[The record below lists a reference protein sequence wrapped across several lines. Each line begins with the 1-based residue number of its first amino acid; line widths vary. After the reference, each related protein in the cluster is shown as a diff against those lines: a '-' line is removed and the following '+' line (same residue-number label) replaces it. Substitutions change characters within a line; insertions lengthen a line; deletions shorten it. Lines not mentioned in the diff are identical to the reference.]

1 MYIHTYIRIRDAGVI
16 YMHIMYISYRWG
28 SSSAPPASLLPYPA
42 AAYCINKKI
51 QDKTIRK
58 KYATPASFLQ
68 CVSAHAQPPHRFRG

>member
-51 QDKTIRK
+51 QK
-58 KYATPASFLQ
+58 KNMIIIPKKNLQ
-68 CVSAHAQPPHRFRG
+68 RLHLPCSTLLPHTV